1 MILDASSLIPALSFI
16 IYIVFIV
23 FGLYSRKDK
32 VDGSF
37 LQYMFFMAL
46 WSFGSFMMHANTG
59 ILTPLLWNK
68 VMLMGLFGGP
78 ISFLATMIHL
88 SGTEKRRYRVFLYA
102 GYIIYIFMAYL
113 NLSSRVVTDAGFDSD
128 GFYYVLG
135 PGAVVSYSLAYFF
148 LGLSILLLARQLR
161 ESENRFKRKTLKL
174 LIYGASIIIGGV
186 AVNLYK
192 PLGKYPID
200 LTAAT
205 INAAIIFFAVY
216 KYRLIHYSSTVLNIL
231 LTFFVS
237 LLTGALFLFFFVP
250 IFHLNDNIPFPRIL
264 LLALILGFITS
275 IVLSPLRTT
284 TLSFLE
290 RIYGGKT
297 FTYYQSLRV
306 FSASLTSIVDLET
319 LGNLTIEKIMSTF
332 GLEWAFML
340 VNDFNDRNYKINVAK
355 KLPFAGGLV
364 EGQDQ
369 SICLKRGSELVRSF
383 TIHQGADKS
392 DVQYLYQPQRM
403 IEIPL
408 EKASVAETI
417 RASLVLPLK
426 FKERLNG
433 FIVLGPQ
440 VNKDYY
446 NQFDIE
452 MLQLLSVQ
460 CSVALENA
468 ITFERLRQQ
477 QKRLQNINNQLE
489 ISRNKLEA
497 FFDGITTPISIQDIN
512 YNIIEVN
519 YAARRYFEKSAE
531 ELIGNKCYKAFFN
544 RDRPCIECL
553 AQDCLHTRLP
563 FNAERQ
569 DVKGLL
575 TFSLNFYPIS
585 VPKSSLP
592 IFLEFFQDITKQKTL
607 QEELV
612 QSEKLAGIGT
622 LVSGIAHEINNP
634 LGAILGTAD
643 LMLPETPE
651 NSRLREYSQ
660 DIIRYAQNAAEVI
673 RDLMVYSRKTK
684 SQTDFVKPVTILENS
699 LKLAMRGIDFGSV
712 LVKKDYDQASEVQ
725 ANSTELQQVFL
736 NLIVNAVQAMNGD
749 GTLYL
754 GVKQEEAD
762 VIITVQDTGLGIQKD
777 NLDKVFNPFFTTKD
791 PGAGTGL
798 GLSIA
803 HHIISKLGGRILIDS
818 KEKRG
823 TTFMIILP
831 AANME
836 KNKIRFLHARDSRQV
851 EDSFY
856 LQRKILVGEKGYL
869 EETIRRSEDENAF
882 HVLAYKGMQP
892 VGTTTLH
899 LSELE
904 GKIPIQKNFDISS
917 YMDGKPYAEIDR
929 LAIIREERGSII
941 PFSLMVL
948 SYLYI
953 RGRDVDTIF
962 LDVFSDETKLI
973 RMYEKLGFKIIG
985 NYNRP
990 LPCTVMMLNHESN
1003 YIDQVSRMEHFVQGF
1018 FSRLMP
1024 RLAFDGQDR
1033 EYVFKTIHEINKK
1046 SERIAQAEARS
1057 EKVLAV
1063 KKADKTKAETV
1074 LEPVGEKNDIPA
1086 EDEVNKPLEE
1096 KAAGDDSN

>member
-16 IYIVFIV
+16 VYIVFIV
-23 FGLYSRKDK
+23 FGIYSRKEK
-32 VDGSF
+32 VDTSF

-59 ILTPLLWNK
+59 LFTPLLWNRI
-68 VMLMGLFGGP
+68 MLMGLLGGP
-78 ISFLATMIHL
+78 ISFFATMIYL
-88 SGTEKRRYRVFLYA
+88 SGTEKKRYRVFLYV
-102 GYIIYIFMAYL
+102 GYIIYVYLAYL
-113 NLSSRVVTDAGFDSD
+113 NLSGKVVTDAGFDQS
-128 GFYYVLG
+128 GFHYTLG
-135 PGAVVSYSLAYFF
+135 SGAIIAYSLSYFF
-148 LGLSILLLARQLR
+148 FGLSILLLLRQLR
-161 ESENRFKRKTLKL
+161 VSDNKFQKKTLRL
-174 LIYGASIIIGGV
+174 LIIGGIIIVIGV
-186 AVNLYK
+186 AGNLYK
-192 PLGKYPID
+192 PIGKYPID
-200 LTAAT
+200 LLATT

-216 KYRLIHYSSTVLNIL
+216 KYRLIHYSSAMLNIL

-237 LLTGALFLFFFVP
+237 ILTSALFLFFFVP
-250 IFHLNDNIPFPRIL
+250 VFHLNSSIPFPRVL
-264 LLALILGFITS
+264 LLAIILGFITS

-290 RIYGGKT
+290 RMYGGKT
-297 FTYYQSLRV
+297 FTYYQGLRV

-319 LGNLTIEKIMSTF
+319 LGNLTMEKITSTF
-332 GLEWAFML
+332 GLEWALML
-340 VNDFNDRNYKINVAK
+340 VNDFNDRNYKLNVAM
-355 KLPFAGGLV
+355 KLPFAGRII

-369 SICLKRGSELVRSF
+369 SISLKRGSELVRTF
-383 TIHQGADKS
+383 TMHQGGDKS
-392 DVQYLYQPQRM
+392 EIQYLYTPQTM
-403 IEIPL
+403 IGITL
-408 EKASVAETI
+408 EKGELAETLE
-417 RASLVLPLK
+417 ASLVLPLK

-440 VNKDYY
+440 IDKDYY
-446 NQFDIE
+446 NQFDLE

-477 QKRLQNINNQLE
+477 QKRLQSINSQLE

-544 RDRPCIECL
+544 RDRPCLECM

-563 FNAERQ
+563 FSAERQ

-575 TFSLNFYPIS
+575 TFSLNFYPIP
-585 VPKSSLP
+585 VPKAAAP

-607 QEELV
+607 QDELI

-622 LVSGIAHEINNP
+622 LVSGIAHEINNR

-643 LMLPETPE
+643 LMLPETSE
-651 NSRLREYSQ
+651 GTRLQEYTQ

-673 RDLMVYSRKTK
+673 RDLMLYSRKTK
-684 SQTDFVKPVTILENS
+684 SQPDMVNVVTIVENS
-699 LKLAMRGIDFGSV
+699 LKLAMRGIDFGSITV
-712 LVKKDYDQASEVQ
+712 RKNYNQTNEVQ
-725 ANSTELQQVFL
+725 ANATELQQVFL

-749 GTLYL
+749 GILTLAA
-754 GVKQEEAD
+754 KQEDAD
-762 VIITVQDTGLGIQKD
+762 IIVTVKDTGIGIKKQ
-777 NLDKVFNPFFTTKD
+777 NIDKVFNPFFTTKE

-803 HHIISKLGGRILIDS
+803 HHIVSKLGGRIIIDS
-818 KEKRG
+818 EESQG
-823 TTFMIILP
+823 TMFQIILP
-831 AANME
+831 VANME
-836 KNKIRFLHARDSRQV
+836 RNKIRFVHAIDPRQI

-869 EETIRRSEDENAF
+869 EETIHRSEDESAF

-899 LSELE
+899 LSEVE
-904 GKIPIQKNFDISS
+904 GEIPIQSNFDLSP
-917 YMDGKPYAEIDR
+917 YMDGSPYAEIDR

-953 RGRDVDTIF
+953 RGKGVDKTF
-962 LDVFSDETKLI
+962 LDVFSDETRLI
-973 RMYEKLGFKIIG
+973 RMYEKLGFRVIG
-985 NYNRP
+985 TYNRP
-990 LPCTVMMLNHESN
+990 LSCTVMMLNHESD
-1003 YIDQVSRMEHFVQGF
+1003 YIDEVSKMEHFVQSF
-1018 FSRLMP
+1018 FTRLIP
-1024 RLAFDGQDR
+1024 KLEFEGDDR
-1033 EYVFKTIHEINKK
+1033 ESIYKTINEINTKTA
-1046 SERIAQAEARS
+1046 RIEENFVRDA
-1057 EKVLAV
+1057 K
-1063 KKADKTKAETV
+1063 D
-1074 LEPVGEKNDIPA
+1074 GE
-1086 EDEVNKPLEE
+1086 VQ
-1096 KAAGDDSN
+1096 